1 MKKPI
6 VITKQIHSCFASSST
21 SDEFLVIVTD
31 TKEIDFE
38 IKKDSVIISKKF
50 PGLNG
55 EKISDEIYG
64 DSKYVGFYL
73 EEDKTFYNKGLHSN
87 KIFGRDAEFHNT
99 PEFLALVKSYYD
111 KGFKKD
117 RDIPAQKAFWER
129 EKIKSQKEARKQK
142 LVLWMD
148 FETLNANPELY
159 KGGFSAEVFNTPK
172 LKEYVSKGFAHGWI
186 GHSSGRT
193 VANDRQI
200 EAGLRK
206 RGIPSHKMYN
216 WISSSDGR
224 HFGDSLEGCSKK
236 EQKISI
242 ENYLNGMYNVCLIY
256 GAPFHEGTGTS
267 THKIGVLFGEFGI
280 LLPISGKYN
289 SKEHLKKLIVAKQ
302 KLAGKETLTLEEEYI
317 EEIINEVFA
326 NKLSKSCVDIH

>member
-6 VITKQIHSCFASSST
+6 VITKHIHSCFASSS
-21 SDEFLVIVTD
+21 SMDEFLVIVTD
-31 TKEIDFE
+31 TKEIDFKIE
-38 IKKDSVIISKKF
+38 LNSIIVSKKF

-55 EKISDEIYG
+55 ETIAEIYG

-73 EEDKTFYNKGLHSN
+73 EADKTFYNKGLHSN
-87 KIFGRDAEFHNT
+87 KIFGRDAEFQST
-99 PEFLALVKSYYD
+99 SEFISLVKSYYD

-117 RDIPAQKAFWER
+117 RNIPAQKAFWER
-129 EKIKSQKEARKQK
+129 EKIKSQKEAKKQK

-148 FETLNANPELY
+148 LDILTANPKLY
-159 KGGFSAEVFNTPK
+159 QGGFSDEVFNSPK
-172 LKEYVSKGFAHGWI
+172 LKEYVSKGYAHGWI

-193 VANDRQI
+193 AVNDKQI

-206 RGIPSHKMYN
+206 RGIPSHRMFN

-224 HFGDSLEGCSKK
+224 HFGDSLEGSTKK

-242 ENYLNGMYNVCLIY
+242 ENYLNGIYNCCILY
-256 GAPFHEGTGTS
+256 GASFHEGTMSS
-267 THKIGVLFGEFGI
+267 THKLEILFGGFGI
-280 LLPISGKYN
+280 LLPIGGKYN

-302 KLAGKETLTLEEEYI
+302 KLSGKETLTKEEEYI

-326 NKLSKSCVDIH
+326 NKLSKVVTPLI